1 MPFLIVK
8 VLKFICKQYRQ
19 SSLNQEMS
27 LALCKAFLW
36 NMAFLTITIE
46 EIMIPPIWINTP

>member
-1 MPFLIVK
+1 
-8 VLKFICKQYRQ
+8 
-19 SSLNQEMS
+19 MS
-27 LALCKAFLW
+27 LAIYKAFLW